1 MPLASYRAER
11 QGGKASPTPS
21 AVFLAAFRPR
31 HPAYDPWML
40 EARAHLHLKAL
51 LQREGQTRWPH
62 HLTLSRLVARSLRR
76 GDHTLV
82 RLAPGT
88 DPSWW
93 ISLLVPLALSEV
105 PLALVVSDRL
115 RQRLLQS
122 EWPRLRAAGLPLACW
137 QGAEAPTTARLW
149 LLSHRE
155 LLEAWRAG
163 QLGERQLVIPQA
175 ERLEGE
181 LRQALAIQVEP
192 RHWDELILSQP
203 ALEESLLSL
212 HQGLSHRILR
222 HPRRCQGLV
231 PLAPEDEAPLRHLL
245 RLLQPLPAPWPAWLA
260 AAEGGWCGW
269 AALDAGG
276 LHWQLHRQPLE
287 PLVELV
293 GLLEGRGAVLAGEL
307 AGGRSLTADAE
318 GLPAAATVL
327 GLAPSVQLDLADPPL
342 SDPLP
347 LYAPLRQPLP
357 TSPQL
362 AEHLLDHC
370 RRLVLGQ
377 AGLSIVLLDDE
388 PLRRGLTS
396 ALAAE
401 FGSRVAHECLVPQS
415 NGVLCC
421 RWSWWLDHQGQ
432 LPLPVQVVVG
442 LLPIASLE
450 DPLTA
455 ARVARLR
462 QQGRDWFREL
472 LLPDALNRLQ
482 RGVASLRRGGGRLAV
497 LDGRLRGR
505 SWGRQVFSALEPWVQ
520 LSRLLP
526 S

>member
-1 MPLASYRAER
+1 MSNTQAQFPAPFKAGTPKAAAER
-11 QGGKASPTPS
+11 PDRREAIL
-21 AVFLAAFRPR
+21 LAA
-31 HPAYDPWML
+31 
-40 EARAHLHLKAL
+40 E
-51 LQREGQTRWPH
+51 
-62 HLTLSRLVARSLRR
+62 RLFSQQGYHAVSLRQI
-76 GDHTLV
+76 
-82 RLAPGT
+82 AQ
-88 DPSWW
+88 
-93 ISLLVPLALSEV
+93 AAEV
-105 PLALVVSDRL
+105 PLALVVSDGV
-115 RQRLLQS
+115 RQRLLQE

-137 QGAEAPTTARLW
+137 QGSQAPASARLW
-149 LLSHRE
+149 LMGHRE
-155 LLEAWRAG
+155 LLQAWRAG
-163 QLGERQLVIPQA
+163 QLGERQLVIPEA
-175 ERLEGE
+175 ERLEGA
-181 LRQALAIQVEP
+181 LRDALAIRVEP
-192 RHWDELILSQP
+192 RHWNELILSQP

-212 HQGLSHRILR
+212 HQGLSRRILR
-222 HPRRCQGLV
+222 HPRRGQGLV

-245 RLLQPLPAPWPAWLA
+245 PLLNPLPTPWPAWLA

-269 AALDAGG
+269 AGLDAGG
-276 LHWQLHRQPLE
+276 LQWQLHRQPLE
-287 PLVELV
+287 PLMELG

-307 AGGRSLTADAE
+307 
-318 GLPAAATVL
+318 PQAATVL
-327 GLAPSVQLDLADPPL
+327 GLAPTVLLDLADPPL

-362 AEHLLDHC
+362 AEHLLEHC

-377 AGLSIVLLDDE
+377 AGLSVVLLDDDS
-388 PLRRGLTS
+388 LRRGLAS

-401 FGSRVAHECLVPQS
+401 FGSRVGQECGAPEG

-421 RWSWWLDHQGQ
+421 RWSWWLEHQGQ
-432 LPLPVQVVVG
+432 LPLPAQVVVG

-505 SWGRQVFSALEPWVQ
+505 SWGRQVFAALEPWVQ
-520 LSRLLP
+520 LTRLLP